1 MKGKINGVMG
11 SSKASSLKLK
21 TSKKAMK
28 KQPSST
34 AEADGGLSS
43 NRCCECGKVFKSC
56 KALYGHM
63 RCHPERG
70 WRGSKNFAAIAVRSS
85 KALIDRPLG
94 NAVGFSSYELE
105 AAESLL
111 VLAGGPCLVKVP
123 GAASVI
129 PKPGFGLKDE
139 LFLAWEVVPCSIG
152 GQLGAKE
159 CSAQATESDVETLA
173 SVQEEEEQNVEVSVS
188 VLGQRCGLSLA
199 PGSWE
204 KCARALSSARLD
216 LNQLPGFAEENSLGS
231 RSAVKASGL
240 DLRLSL

>member
-11 SSKASSLKLK
+11 SCKASSLNLK
-21 TSKKAMK
+21 ASKKAMK

-34 AEADGGLSS
+34 ADADGGSSS

-70 WRGSKNFAAIAVRSS
+70 WRGSKNFVGVAVRTP

-111 VLAGGPCLVKVP
+111 LLAGGPCLVKVP
-123 GAASVI
+123 RAASVN

-139 LFLAWEVVPCSIG
+139 LFLAWEVVPCSIEG
-152 GQLGAKE
+152 HLGATE
-159 CSAQATESDVETLA
+159 CSAQATESEVETLA
-173 SVQEEEEQNVEVSVS
+173 SVQEEEELNVEVSVS
-188 VLGQRCGLSLA
+188 VPGHDLCLA
-199 PGSWE
+199 RGSWE
-204 KCARALSSARLD
+204 KCARALSGARLD
-216 LNQLPGFAEENSLGS
+216 LNQLPGFTEENSIG
-231 RSAVKASGL
+231 RCSAVKASGL
-240 DLRLSL
+240 DLRLRL